1 MAAKKP
7 PRRRRQAIQ
16 VELPLPGPQGDLPPL
31 EIPELRPWQKPTVI
45 VGLGALLLVAM
56 ITAVAGW
63 ISANRERDRA
73 DALAAEVKTLT
84 LRAATVEQA
93 VRVTPNPRSWSAA
106 PDVVLNWPEPP
117 QQFEL
122 YLPVAYSD
130 YRSFALSIDK
140 VEHGRMLVAHR
151 ISPDSNR
158 ELRLS
163 LNSSAFGPGEYR
175 IKLQGY
181 TWKGERVDAGWVR
194 MVVNPPR

>member
-1 MAAKKP
+1 MPQKKS

-31 EIPELRPWQKPTVI
+31 EIPELKPWQKPTVAA
-45 VGLGALLLVAM
+45 GLGVLLLIAAVL
-56 ITAVAGW
+56 AVAAW
-63 ISANRERDRA
+63 IAANRAEQRA
-73 DALAAEVKTLT
+73 DALAAEVRTLT

-106 PDVVLNWPEPP
+106 PDIVLGWPEPP
-117 QQFEL
+117 QQLEL
-122 YLPVAYSD
+122 YLAVAYSD

-140 VEHGRMLVAHR
+140 VDHGRMLVVHR
-151 ISPDSNR
+151 ISPDSNH

-175 IKLQGY
+175 IRLQGY
-181 TWKGERVDAGWVR
+181 TWRGERVDDGWVR
-194 MVVNPPR
+194 MVVKPPG